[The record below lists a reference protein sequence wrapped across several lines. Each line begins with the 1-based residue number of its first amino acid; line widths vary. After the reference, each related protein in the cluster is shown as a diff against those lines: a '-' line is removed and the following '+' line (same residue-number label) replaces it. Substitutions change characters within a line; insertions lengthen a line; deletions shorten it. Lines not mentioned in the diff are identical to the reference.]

1 MSLFRREKKRP
12 DRRMVWVTTSTRQDG
27 DDERFVLNIRK
38 AYVSPFSNDEA
49 LLFEGE
55 YPSRFRR
62 WRALRGWWR
71 ANRKQYW
78 YTNFMLD
85 FDAWT

>member
-1 MSLFRREKKRP
+1 MSPFRREKKRP
-12 DRRMVWVTTSTRQDG
+12 DRRMVWVTTSTREDG
-27 DDERFVLNIRK
+27 GDKRFVLKIRK
-38 AYVSPFSNDEA
+38 ASVSPFSDEEA

-62 WRALRGWWR
+62 WQALRRWWR
-71 ANRKQYW
+71 VNRKQYW
-78 YTNFMLD
+78 YTNLMLD

>member
-12 DRRMVWVTTSTRQDG
+12 DRHMVWVTTSTRKDG
-27 DDERFVLNIRK
+27 DDKRFVLKIRK
-38 AYVSPFSNDEA
+38 AYVSPFSNNEA

-55 YPSRFRR
+55 YPSRFHR